1 MSAPIPESVK
11 AAAII
16 DYYSGTDRPS
26 VVAARHGIA
35 RSTFAA
41 WVRNRDS
48 QVGLTG
54 GRWVLDPVRRVQVWE
69 VAS

>member
-1 MSAPIPESVK
+1 MSAPIPEHVK

-16 DYYSGTDRPS
+16 DYYSGTDRPA

-41 WVRNRDS
+41 WVENRDKEI
-48 QVGLTG
+48 GLTR
-54 GRWVLDPVRRVQVWE
+54 GRWVLDPVRRIQRWE
-69 VAS
+69 VS